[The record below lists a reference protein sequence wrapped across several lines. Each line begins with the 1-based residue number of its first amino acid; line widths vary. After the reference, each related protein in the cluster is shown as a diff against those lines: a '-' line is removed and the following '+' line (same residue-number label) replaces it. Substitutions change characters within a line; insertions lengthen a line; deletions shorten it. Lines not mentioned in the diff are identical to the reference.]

1 MINSA
6 AIARPRAG
14 DFNFVLV
21 CVFIDMLGIGLI
33 VPVLPL
39 LVGEFD
45 GGRETSRR
53 CGSASCRPCSA

>member
-14 DFNFVLV
+14 D
-21 CVFIDMLGIGLI
+21 FIDMLGIGLI